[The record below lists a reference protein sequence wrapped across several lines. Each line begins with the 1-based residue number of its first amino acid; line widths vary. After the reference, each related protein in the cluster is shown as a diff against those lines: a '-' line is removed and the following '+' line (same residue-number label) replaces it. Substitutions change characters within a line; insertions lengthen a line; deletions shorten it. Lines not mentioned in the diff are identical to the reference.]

1 MFSIGAL
8 CGLLFGLLLLMVV
21 ALDGGHDSYED
32 ACHPRHRNSH
42 ECQMYM
48 YHEML
53 QSQHMPNWGSP
64 RDNTMH
70 NNMHNNEAYLCDMM
84 GQMGQMSSPPMH
96 SACVL
101 QSPSMSGH
109 MGNSM
114 GGMTDGMTSG
124 AASPQEQGK
133 GSWSSSAPAPAPTQ
147 QESAA
152 LYTQEKANFDK
163 FLRDETAKFEASI
176 KSVKDPAERE
186 LRQRDFQAWL
196 RDRQAEFNTSHS
208 SKG

>member
-1 MFSIGAL
+1 MFAVGAL

-53 QSQHMPNWGSP
+53 QQSSRMPGWGMDGDQS
-64 RDNTMH
+64 MYH
-70 NNMHNNEAYLCDMM
+70 HSEKMCDMM
-84 GQMGQMSSPPMH
+84 SQMGQMSSPPTH
-96 SACVL
+96 SPCVMP
-101 QSPSMSGH
+101 SPATQDM
-109 MGNSM
+109 MGNMM
-114 GGMTDGMTSG
+114 GGMMGG
-124 AASPQEQGK
+124 AVTPQPDSNG
-133 GSWSSSAPAPAPTQ
+133 GWSSSAPAPTQ
-147 QESAA
+147 QDSAA

-176 KSVKDPAERE
+176 KDVKDPAERE

-196 RDRQAEFNTSHS
+196 RDRQAEFDTSHS